1 MENNIEPYNET
12 NSERNYEREEAYLR
26 AKKRVKKI
34 VGFYWHLASYVV
46 INIFILYLI
55 SQNLNGDPFWSF
67 NVFSTV
73 FYWGIGIFFHFMGVF
88 GPNLLFG
95 RNWEQRK
102 LEKFIDEENKK
113 WE

>member
-1 MENNIEPYNET
+1 MKNNIEPYSSRDT
-12 NSERNYEREEAYLR
+12 ERNYEREEAYLR

-46 INIFILYLI
+46 INAFILYLI
-55 SQNLNGDPFWSF
+55 SQNLNGTKFWSF

-73 FYWGIGIFFHFMGVF
+73 IFWGIGLFFHFMGVF
-88 GPNLLFG
+88 GPNLMFG
-95 RNWEQRK
+95 KAWEERK
-102 LEKFIDEENKK
+102 IEKYMEEENKK

>member
-1 MENNIEPYNET
+1 MENNTKPYINT
-12 NSERNYEREEAYLR
+12 NPERNYEREEAYLR
-26 AKKRVKKI
+26 AEKRVKKI

-46 INIFILYLI
+46 INIFILYLN

-73 FYWGIGIFFHFMGVF
+73 FYWGIGIFFHFIGVF
-88 GPNLLFG
+88 GSNLMFG
-95 RNWEQRK
+95 KAWKQRK
-102 LEKFIDEENKK
+102 IEKYMEEDNKR